1 LAEEQVLDV
10 LLDHVSRSNLG
21 DGVGAIDSLNL
32 FLVVLMAERGQV
44 SDRAERDARFL
55 SNNDDLLKVGS
66 EVVCPEIVE
75 IAAWIEQEDW
85 NTADD
90 IAEEVE

>member
-66 EVVCPEIVE
+66 EVVRPEIVE
-75 IAAWIEQEDW
+75 IAA
-85 NTADD
+85 
-90 IAEEVE
+90 